1 MLFYKL
7 RCERNSTSCGPLQLT
22 LTLTILPSCLMSGAL
37 GHWSSDITA
46 KLFAAPDCMVPLGL
60 APLLSQC
67 QAGGAGSP
75 IVQGTAVAC
84 DHPR

>member
-7 RCERNSTSCGPLQLT
+7 RCERNSTSCGPLQMT
-22 LTLTILPSCLMSGAL
+22 LTLTVLPSCLMSGAL
-37 GHWSSDITA
+37 GHRSSDITA
-46 KLFAAPDCMVPLGL
+46 KFFAAQDCMVHLGL
-60 APLLSQC
+60 ASLLSQH

-75 IVQGTAVAC
+75 TVQVTAIAG